1 MTATTGDNAE
11 SCEAYGRGEP
21 LRPFRAEL
29 YPRLL
34 RRPAVRPAQG
44 NSGTSQSV
52 IDAIIVPT
60 IRSAEQ
66 LRSAVKLAADSGSH
80 LVTLHTDRFP
90 SELTSVLGKFGRGAV
105 TPLALRSGARHALL
119 DLAANLPQTLRS
131 SSAFDISRKRN
142 LGLLIGR
149 ACGWTRMLLL
159 DDDIQW
165 LNVAKLRAAAS
176 VLRGDKY
183 PVVGI
188 QVTDKYPDASV
199 IGHARRIVGYDHK
212 PFISGGSLLVN
223 PQRLSGFFPAVY
235 HEDWLCVLD
244 HLRQGEV
251 AVSGQVGQGPY
262 DPFANPDR
270 ARIEEFGDVLA
281 SGLLWLVYTARDKV
295 AAQAA
300 LADTNT
306 EIQSDYW
313 REAMRLDFWKEVL
326 GQRAMLLDELVLRLG
341 LRSKH
346 DMARP
351 LESVRAA
358 QDRCSELS
366 PDEFVS
372 FIKAWAGNLAKWRDR
387 TSHLAGAGSVGKA
400 LADLGLL
407 HTVRLFEGKRAKVRA
422 TLAYGTIGARQIG
435 AKARGVFRDDLDE
448 TTPGGSQ
455 TQGRSI
461 RSRLRLLWLACHG
474 WRLRLGGLV
483 PGGRLGGRLQCPP
496 AVGDHAQH
504 HDRHTAP
511 S

>member
-1 MTATTGDNAE
+1 VTATAENNAE
-11 SCEAYGRGEP
+11 PCETDGRGEP
-21 LRPFRAEL
+21 PRPFRSDL

-34 RRPAVRPAQG
+34 RHPGVRPVQG
-44 NSGTSQSV
+44 DPGTSESV

-90 SELTSVLGKFGRGAV
+90 TELTSVLGKYGRGAV

-165 LNVAKLRAAAS
+165 LNMAKLRAAAS
-176 VLRGDKY
+176 VLRGDKF

-199 IGHARRIVGYDHK
+199 IGHARRMVGYDHK
-212 PFISGGSLLVN
+212 PFISGGSLLVD
-223 PQRLSGFFPAVY
+223 PQRLNGFFPAVY
-235 HEDWLCVLD
+235 HEDWLCILD
-244 HLRQGEV
+244 HLRLREV
-251 AVSGQVGQGPY
+251 AVRGQVGQGPY
-262 DPFANPDR
+262 NPFANPDR
-270 ARIEEFGDVLA
+270 ARIEEFGDILA
-281 SGLLWLVYTARDKV
+281 SGLLWLVYAARGKV
-295 AAQAA
+295 AAQEA
-300 LADTNT
+300 LADTGT
-306 EIQSDYW
+306 GIQSDYW
-313 REAMRLDFWKEVL
+313 REAIRLDFWKEVL
-326 GQRAMLLDELVLRLG
+326 DQRAALLDDLVLLLG

-346 DMARP
+346 DMACP
-351 LESVRAA
+351 LNSVRAA
-358 QDRCSELS
+358 QDRCNELS

-372 FIKAWAGNLAKWRDR
+372 FIKAWVGNLAKWRDR
-387 TSHLAGAGSVGKA
+387 TSRLAGAGSVEKA

-422 TLAYGTIGARQIG
+422 TLAYGTSGARQIG

-448 TTPGGSQ
+448 TTPGGS
-455 TQGRSI
+455 
-461 RSRLRLLWLACHG
+461 
-474 WRLRLGGLV
+474 
-483 PGGRLGGRLQCPP
+483 
-496 AVGDHAQH
+496 
-504 HDRHTAP
+504 
-511 S
+511 

>member
-1 MTATTGDNAE
+1 VVRRDRATLVTATIEDNAE
-11 SCEAYGRGEP
+11 SYGDDGRGEP
-21 LRPFRAEL
+21 PRPFQSEL

-34 RRPAVRPAQG
+34 RRPALRPAQG
-44 NSGTSQSV
+44 NTDTSRSV

-66 LRSAVKLAADSGSH
+66 LSSAAKLAADSGSH
-80 LVTLHTDRFP
+80 LVTIHTDRFP

-165 LNVAKLRAAAS
+165 LNMTKLRAAAS
-176 VLRGDKY
+176 VLGQEKY

-199 IGHARRIVGYDHK
+199 IGHARRMVGYNHK

-223 PQRLSGFFPAVY
+223 PQRLNGFFPAVY
-235 HEDWLCVLD
+235 HEDWLCILD
-244 HLRQGEV
+244 HLRRGEV

-262 DPFANPDR
+262 KPFANPDR

-281 SGLLWLVYTARDKV
+281 SGLLWLVHAAGGKV
-295 AAQAA
+295 TEPATPS
-300 LADTNT
+300 DTNRGAP
-306 EIQSDYW
+306 SDYW
-313 REAMRLDFWKEVL
+313 REAVRLDFWEEVL
-326 GQRAMLLDELVLRLG
+326 DQRAKLLDELTLLLKLRP
-341 LRSKH
+341 KC
-346 DMARP
+346 DMAQP

-358 QDRCSELS
+358 QRKRSELT
-366 PDEFVS
+366 PNDFVL
-372 FIKAWAGNLAKWRDR
+372 FITAWVDNLAKWRDR
-387 TSHLAGAGSVGKA
+387 TSHLARVGSVDKA

-407 HTVRLFEGKRAKVRA
+407 HTVRLLEGRRAKVRA
-422 TLAYGTIGARQIG
+422 TLAYGTSGARQIG
-435 AKARGVFRDDLDE
+435 ARACGVFRDDPDE
-448 TTPGGSQ
+448 STPGGSQ
-455 TQGRSI
+455 T
-461 RSRLRLLWLACHG
+461 
-474 WRLRLGGLV
+474 
-483 PGGRLGGRLQCPP
+483 
-496 AVGDHAQH
+496 
-504 HDRHTAP
+504 
-511 S
+511 

>member
-1 MTATTGDNAE
+1 MTATTENG
-11 SCEAYGRGEP
+11 
-21 LRPFRAEL
+21 AEL
-29 YPRLL
+29 CVFQSALYPQLL
-34 RRPAVRPAQG
+34 RRPALRPAQG
-44 NSGTSQSV
+44 YTDTSQSI

-66 LRSAVKLAADSGSH
+66 LRSAVRLATESRSH
-80 LVTLHTDRFP
+80 LITLHTDRFP
-90 SELTSVLGKFGRGAV
+90 SELPSVLGKLGRGAV
-105 TPLALRSGARHALL
+105 TPLALRSRARHPLL

-165 LNVAKLRAAAS
+165 LNIAKLRAAAS
-176 VLRGDKY
+176 VLRGDKF

-188 QVTDKYPDASV
+188 QVTEKYPDASV
-199 IGHARRIVGYDHK
+199 IGHARRLVGYDNK

-223 PQRLSGFFPAVY
+223 PQRLNGFFPAVY
-235 HEDWLCVLD
+235 HEDWLCILD
-244 HLRQGEV
+244 HLRRGEV

-262 DPFANPDR
+262 NPFANPDR
-270 ARIEEFGDVLA
+270 ARFEEFGDILA
-281 SGLLWLVYTARDKV
+281 SGLLWLVYAAGDKV
-295 AAQAA
+295 AVPAT
-300 LADTNT
+300 LADTDT

-313 REAMRLDFWKEVL
+313 HEAMRLDFWKEVL
-326 GQRAMLLDELVLRLG
+326 DQRAKLFDELVLLLR
-341 LRSKH
+341 LRSKR
-346 DMARP
+346 DTARP
-351 LESVRAA
+351 LDSVRAA

-372 FIKAWAGNLAKWRDR
+372 FIKAWAGNLVKWRDR
-387 TSHLAGAGSVGKA
+387 TSRLARAGSVDKA

-422 TLAYGTIGARQIG
+422 TLAYGTSGARQIG

-448 TTPGGSQ
+448 TTPGRSQ

-461 RSRLRLLWLACHG
+461 RSRLRL
-474 WRLRLGGLV
+474 R
-483 PGGRLGGRLQCPP
+483 
-496 AVGDHAQH
+496 
-504 HDRHTAP
+504 
-511 S
+511 